1 MSTIIKCF
9 IIGVSLVLFG
19 CISITESQKP
29 PPSDNVTDNVTLEV
43 KSSILEPWPE
53 DRVGFHKAMY
63 FATMAMR
70 PDLRQ
75 KYQPINLYNIC
86 SCIVDI
92 LQATY
97 TYEEFRNRYTGDSS
111 MTPEAQQEVYAISYK
126 CSQEEALFLQQQLV
140 VPNVKDTI

>member
-1 MSTIIKCF
+1 MSTITKYF

-19 CISITESQKP
+19 CTSIVESQKP
-29 PPSDNVTDNVTLEV
+29 IPSDNATLEV
-43 KSSILEPWPE
+43 KSSIIEPWPDNMLE
-53 DRVGFHKAMY
+53 FHKAMY

-92 LQATY
+92 LQTMY
-97 TYEEFRNRYTGDSS
+97 TYEEYRKKFTGANSLA
-111 MTPEAQQEVYAISYK
+111 PAAQQEVYGISYK
-126 CSQEEALFLQQQLV
+126 CSQEEVHLMQQQMLN
-140 VPNVKDTI
+140 PDVKDAI